1 MPDAGGVVQ
10 VSGRDSAVHPR
21 LVSLVRSQVEYKLY
35 LCSELRNSSTYL
47 LWTFNIRFVIGA
59 DGPTDHRPRAL
70 RAATTGEGLRR
81 QKEFV

>member
-1 MPDAGGVVQ
+1 MPDPGGVVQ

-59 DGPTDHRPRAL
+59 DGPPL
-70 RAATTGEGLRR
+70 YFSYFLTGETS
-81 QKEFV
+81 KEEIPYGRSIH